1 MRKILGFAL
10 VSVSSVL
17 LSAASFREYAVK
29 FLRLQWSAVVFPR
42 GFSMVL
48 TFSSVFKGLTQ
59 APGGDL
65 KSLGRK
71 AVRVRPPP
79 SAPSASSAG
88 ISLDP

>member
-1 MRKILGFAL
+1 M
-10 VSVSSVL
+10 S
-17 LSAASFREYAVK
+17 
-29 FLRLQWSAVVFPR
+29 
-42 GFSMVL
+42 L
-48 TFSSVFKGLTQ
+48 TFSSVIKDLAE

-71 AVRVRPPP
+71 VMRVDPP